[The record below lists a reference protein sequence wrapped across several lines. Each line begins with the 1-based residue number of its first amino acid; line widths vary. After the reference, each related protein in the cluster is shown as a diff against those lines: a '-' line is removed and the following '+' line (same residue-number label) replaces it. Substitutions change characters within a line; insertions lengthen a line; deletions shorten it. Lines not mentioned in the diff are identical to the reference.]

1 MANDVENALKA
12 VAAQISAY
20 VRDVATL
27 SVETKYLEV
36 GTPAGAASAPQTAAK
51 TVIKLDGD
59 SETIV
64 PLQASST
71 GQLEVDT
78 ALFDI
83 HQRNVNAAI
92 DYRARMLAA
101 LLEALRAVRP

>member
-1 MANDVENALKA
+1 MANDVENALKS
-12 VAAQISAY
+12 VATKIGKY
-20 VRDVATL
+20 VEDVATM
-27 SVETKYLEV
+27 SVETKYLQV
-36 GTPAGAASAPQTAAK
+36 SATAGSTPQTAAK

-71 GQLEVDT
+71 GQLSVDT
-78 ALFDI
+78 ELFDI
-83 HQRNVNAAI
+83 HQRNVSAAI

-101 LLEALRAVRP
+101 LLEALRSVRA

>member
-12 VAAQISAY
+12 VAQKVSGY
-20 VRDVATL
+20 VENVATL
-27 SVETKYLEV
+27 TVETKYIQV
-36 GTPAGAASAPQTAAK
+36 GGSGAPQTAAK
-51 TVIKLDGD
+51 TVVKLDGD

-64 PLQASST
+64 PLQAGT
-71 GQLEVDT
+71 AGQLEVDT

-83 HQRNVNAAI
+83 HQRNVATAI

-101 LLEALRAVRP
+101 LFEALRAVKP